1 MKKFLL
7 LIPTL
12 FATPIYANSYVNDNL
27 NAADMM
33 FNYGMDGCANVS
45 MAIMVANSPQIYGPI
60 SSSLKSEIKTYA
72 MKCNLRF

>member
-12 FATPIYANSYVNDNL
+12 LATPIYANSYVNDNL

-33 FNYGMDGCANVS
+33 FNMGMDGCANVS
-45 MAIMVANSPQIYGPI
+45 VAILVANTPQIYGPT

-72 MKCNLRF
+72 KKCNLRF

>member
-12 FATPIYANSYVNDNL
+12 LATPIYANSYVNDNL

-33 FNYGMDGCANVS
+33 FNNGMDGCTNVS
-45 MAIMVANSPQIYGPI
+45 VAIMVANSPQIYGPP
-60 SSSLKSEIKTYA
+60 SNSLKSEIKNYA
-72 MKCNLRF
+72 RKCNLRF

>member
-12 FATPIYANSYVNDNL
+12 LATPIYANSYVNYNL

-33 FNYGMDGCANVS
+33 FNNGMDGCTNVS
-45 MAIMVANSPQIYGPI
+45 VAIMVANSPQIYGPT
-60 SSSLKSEIKTYA
+60 SNSLKSEIKNYA
-72 MKCNLRF
+72 RKCNLRF

>member
-12 FATPIYANSYVNDNL
+12 IATPIYANSYVNDNL

-45 MAIMVANSPQIYGPI
+45 LAIMVANSPQIYGPT
-60 SSSLKSEIKTYA
+60 SSDLKSELRTYA
-72 MKCNLRF
+72 KKCNLRF

>member
-1 MKKFLL
+1 MKKSLL

-12 FATPIYANSYVNDNL
+12 LATPIYANSYVNDNL

-33 FNYGMDGCANVS
+33 FNNGMDGCTNVS
-45 MAIMVANSPQIYGPI
+45 MAIMVANSPQIYGPT

-72 MKCNLRF
+72 RKCNLRF

>member
-12 FATPIYANSYVNDNL
+12 LAAPIYANSYVNDNL

-33 FNYGMDGCANVS
+33 FNMGLDGCTNVS
-45 MAIMVANSPQIYGPI
+45 LAIMVANSPQIYGPT
-60 SSSLKSEIKTYA
+60 SSTLKSELKTYA
-72 MKCNLRF
+72 RKCNLRF

>member
-1 MKKFLL
+1 MKKILVLL
-7 LIPTL
+7 PSLL
-12 FATPIYANSYVNDNL
+12 VTPLLANSYVNDNL

-45 MAIMVANSPQIYGPI
+45 MAIMVANSPQIYGPT

>member
-12 FATPIYANSYVNDNL
+12 LANPIYSNSYVNDNL

-33 FNYGMDGCANVS
+33 FNNGMDGCTNVS
-45 MAIMVANSPQIYGPI
+45 MAIMVANSPQIYGPT

-72 MKCNLRF
+72 RKCNLRF

>member
-12 FATPIYANSYVNDNL
+12 LVTPIYANSYVNDNL

-33 FNYGMDGCANVS
+33 FNAGMDGCMNVS
-45 MAIMVANSPQIYGPI
+45 VAIMVANAPQIYGPT

-72 MKCNLRF
+72 RKCNLRF

>member
-12 FATPIYANSYVNDNL
+12 LTTSIYANSYVNDNL

-33 FNYGMDGCANVS
+33 FNNGMDGCINVS
-45 MAIMVANSPQIYGPI
+45 MAIMVANSPEIYGPT

>member
-12 FATPIYANSYVNDNL
+12 LATPIYANSYVNDNL

-33 FNYGMDGCANVS
+33 FNVGMDGCTSVSGAILAAN
-45 MAIMVANSPQIYGPI
+45 NPQIYGPT
-60 SSSLKSEIKTYA
+60 SSSLKAELKTYA
-72 MKCNLRF
+72 QRCNLRY

>member
-1 MKKFLL
+1 MKKFIL

-12 FATPIYANSYVNDNL
+12 LVTPIYANSYVNDNL

-33 FNYGMDGCANVS
+33 FNAGMDGCMNVS
-45 MAIMVANSPQIYGPI
+45 VAIMVANAPQIYGPT

-72 MKCNLRF
+72 RKCNLRF

>member
-12 FATPIYANSYVNDNL
+12 LATPIYANSYVNDNL

-33 FNYGMDGCANVS
+33 FDYGMDGCTNVS
-45 MAIMVANSPQIYGPI
+45 VAIMVANNPQIYGPT
-60 SSSLKSEIKTYA
+60 STALKSEIKTYA
-72 MKCNLRF
+72 NRCNLRF

>member
-1 MKKFLL
+1 MKNLLL

-12 FATPIYANSYVNDNL
+12 IATPIYANSYVNDNL

-33 FNYGMDGCANVS
+33 FNNGMDGCANVS
-45 MAIMVANSPQIYGPI
+45 MAIMVANSPQIYGST

>member
-12 FATPIYANSYVNDNL
+12 LATPIYANSYVNDNL

-33 FNYGMDGCANVS
+33 FNNGMDGSVNVS
-45 MAIMVANSPQIYGPI
+45 MAIMVANSPQIYGPT

>member
-1 MKKFLL
+1 MNKFLL

-12 FATPIYANSYVNDNL
+12 LATPIYANSYVNDNL

-33 FNYGMDGCANVS
+33 FNMGMDGCANVS
-45 MAIMVANSPQIYGPI
+45 MAILVANTPQIYGPT

-72 MKCNLRF
+72 KKCNLRF